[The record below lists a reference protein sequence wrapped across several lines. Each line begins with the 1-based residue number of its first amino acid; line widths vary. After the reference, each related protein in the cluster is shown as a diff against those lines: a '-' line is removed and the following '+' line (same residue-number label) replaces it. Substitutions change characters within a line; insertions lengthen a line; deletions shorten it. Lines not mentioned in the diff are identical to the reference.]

1 MKFGNV
7 ALYCKGWYQPRSN
20 SVKTMWMDMLHC
32 INADGWS
39 LWSKNDVVDWCMH
52 RMDALREDENFPYK
66 YQLDLTYFWKEVN
79 DIIRRDEWYYH
90 EGLDMNDAIILHYR
104 NIISNIE
111 GKYFNELLG
120 KPNENVLPLFYHQ
133 AYYSDGQ
140 YRLNNEPE
148 FTFADMHCDVIAKV
162 NEIFPDYKEQE
173 IEDGEFE
180 RQEAWIRGKK
190 WQDVLVLIGSDSLL
204 DCEEVELSGKF
215 LKNTNN
221 EYYKDD
227 NFLDLN
233 IYEHTINFDE
243 SKTYICRVKKEI
255 EHWNWGDDVNYKLM
269 SILNEKDKV

>member
-7 ALYCKGWYQPRSN
+7 ALYCKGWYQHRSN

-39 LWSKNDVVDWCMH
+39 LWLKEDAVKWCMH
-52 RMDALREDENFPYK
+52 RMDSLREDENFPNK
-66 YQLDLTYFWKEVN
+66 NQLDLTYFWKEVN
-79 DIIRRDEWYYH
+79 DIIKWDGLYYH
-90 EGLDMNDAIILHYR
+90 EGLDYEDAIILHYR
-104 NIISNIE
+104 NIISNLE
-111 GKYFNELLG
+111 SKYFNELLV
-120 KPNENVLPLFYHQ
+120 KPNENVLPLNYNE
-133 AYYSDGQ
+133 AYYSDGK
-140 YRLNNEPE
+140 YSINHKPS
-148 FTFADMHCDVIAKV
+148 FTFADMHCDIIAKV

-180 RQEAWIRGKK
+180 RQEAWIHGKK

-215 LKNTNN
+215 LKNTHN
-221 EYYKDD
+221 EHYKDD

-233 IYEHTINFDE
+233 IYEHTINFDDN
-243 SKTYICRVKKEI
+243 KTYVCRVKKEI
-255 EHWNWGDDVNYKLM
+255 EHWNWGDDINYKLM